1 MAEDEV
7 GETIDEAH
15 AAHEEKAEDPGA
27 TTGQANEP
35 EVEGNVE
42 PDTGGGEGAASEIP
56 VGVDALTDEQLAKAE
71 AAGPADGGGDGGDEG
86 DGGALDVSAL
96 MDDSGDAGD
105 AGEDA
110 GDAGEDAGDAGADA
124 TPDDDTDGPDA
135 ATEEA

>member
-15 AAHEEKAEDPGA
+15 AAHDEKAEDPGA

-35 EVEGNVE
+35 PLEGNVE
-42 PDTGGGEGAASEIP
+42 PDTGGGEGVESEIP

-71 AAGPADGGGDGGDEG
+71 AAGPADGGGGDDEG

-96 MDDSGDAGD
+96 MEDDGGDAD
-105 AGEDA
+105 
-110 GDAGEDAGDAGADA
+110 ADA
-124 TPDDDTDGPDA
+124 TPDDDVSD
-135 ATEEA
+135 EEA